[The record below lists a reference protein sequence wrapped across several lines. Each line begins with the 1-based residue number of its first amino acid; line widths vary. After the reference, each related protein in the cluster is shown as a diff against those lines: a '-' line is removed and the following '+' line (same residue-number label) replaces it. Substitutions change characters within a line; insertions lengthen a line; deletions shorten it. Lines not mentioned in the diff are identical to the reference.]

1 MVQVVDDLG
10 PLGRAIENRTYHV
23 FDLVDLLAEFRVWNC
38 LVALANL
45 LDIGISTCE
54 QGLCFGVKL
63 RMLALRE
70 RSLLFLFERL
80 AACLAVLLIG
90 VVGKRQEVF
99 AVAERR
105 LLEKPVRE
113 HRLHVLA
120 HAFGCIGGAGRD
132 FVEVAE
138 IAQANGVAVAFEA
151 VYEVQAFNAHREQS
165 AACDRRRS
173 KNASHKN

>member
-1 MVQVVDDLG
+1 M
-10 PLGRAIENRTYHV
+10 
-23 FDLVDLLAEFRVWNC
+23 
-38 LVALANL
+38 
-45 LDIGISTCE
+45 
-54 QGLCFGVKL
+54 
-63 RMLALRE
+63 
-70 RSLLFLFERL
+70 
-80 AACLAVLLIG
+80 LIG